1 MKQKKN
7 LVNSKNL
14 LNSKK
19 FISKVNVHMIT
30 PLRKSENTH
39 GIYINSQHTA

>member
-30 PLRKSENTH
+30 PLRESENTH